1 MQRNYPKAKG
11 KLGPLKDELEK
22 LGVTRDN
29 VYLFIQG
36 HHILENVVMAVMDP
50 VCTLLRREREREIKN
65 LANGRKQQMDNEL
78 ASYNHSQCP
87 IDQMLRRNTDF
98 KEAEIYQLLKRDIE
112 HLIDLILED
121 EDDELCQSVDSTN
134 TVGNNTSSVPE
145 TGSFDLSAWR

>member
-1 MQRNYPKAKG
+1 MAEELKPQMQSSVA
-11 KLGPLKDELEK
+11 
-22 LGVTRDN
+22 VSTADN
-29 VYLFIQG
+29 AYLFIQG

-98 KEAEIYQLLKRDIE
+98 KDSEIYQLLKRDIE
-112 HLIDLILED
+112 KLIGLIL
-121 EDDELCQSVDSTN
+121 DDEPDENDNIAPSAK
-134 TVGNNTSSVPE
+134 SSEDIPSAAPE
-145 TGSFDLSAWR
+145 TDSFDESAWLEA